1 LNVSMVKPVYV
12 LASAGTAYRNQ
23 LGLNEDQS
31 PRFKQ
36 SLLFSF
42 RRVARGLGQVF
53 EKFIGECR

>member
-1 LNVSMVKPVYV
+1 MVKPVYV